1 MEVVGGVCEKKRNN
15 SEGDAKEIVSIN
27 PLSSSAASS
36 VSDCHHSSLSIV
48 VISKPPLPVPFL
60 HYYSLFVSFKSPF
73 ILCSPLLLF
82 VVDRNYYQINKLDLF
97 QSFCYDYTS
106 SAVVSSAEEE
116 HETGDQGWLIWETIK
131 MPFPE
136 ALMGN

>member
-1 MEVVGGVCEKKRNN
+1 MAVEVVGGVCEKKRNN
-15 SEGDAKEIVSIN
+15 SEGDAEEIVSIN
-27 PLSSSAASS
+27 PLSSSAS

-60 HYYSLFVSFKSPF
+60 HYMFVSFKSPF

-97 QSFCYDYTS
+97 RSFCYDYTS

-116 HETGDQGWLIWETIK
+116 HETGDQGR
-131 MPFPE
+131 
-136 ALMGN
+136 